1 MRRTIPSVES
11 RDQQIAAHHSRV
23 SELAVAIAGTMGLP
37 ADARQCLRVAALCHD
52 IGAVHIRP
60 QILLKPGSLT
70 AGERMIV
77 HSHPEIGFEM
87 LSRVEFAWPIGD
99 IILQH
104 HERLDG
110 SGYPRHLMGEDIRI
124 EARVLAVADV
134 IDAMSAPVSHRPV
147 SGRDAAIREIRNN
160 RGILYDSQVVDA
172 YLDGLDD
179 ERIGAAGL

>member
-1 MRRTIPSVES
+1 MRREIPSVES
-11 RDQQIAAHHSRV
+11 RDRQVAAHHSRV
-23 SELAVAIAGTMGLP
+23 SELAVAIAGAMGLP
-37 ADARQCLRVAALCHD
+37 ADVRQCLRVAALCHD

-60 QILLKPGSLT
+60 QILLKASPLT
-70 AGERMIV
+70 TGERMIV

-110 SGYPRHLMGEDIRI
+110 SGYPHHLMGEDIRI
-124 EARVLAVADV
+124 EARILAVADV
-134 IDAMSAPVSHRPV
+134 IDAMSAPLPYRRVL
-147 SGRDAAIREIRNN
+147 GRDAAIHEIREN
-160 RGILYDSQVVDA
+160 RGVLYDPVVVDA
-172 YLDGLDD
+172 CLDVLGD

>member
-1 MRRTIPSVES
+1 MRREIPSVES
-11 RDQQIAAHHSRV
+11 RDQQVAAHHSRV
-23 SELAVAIAGTMGLP
+23 SNIAVAIAGTMGLP
-37 ADARQCLRVAALCHD
+37 ADVRQCLRVAALCHD

-70 AGERMIV
+70 TGERMIV

-87 LSRVEFAWPIGD
+87 LSRVEFAWPIGE

-110 SGYPRHLMGEDIRI
+110 SGYPHRLMGEDIRI
-124 EARVLAVADV
+124 EARILAVADV
-134 IDAMSAPVSHRPV
+134 IDAMTAPLPYRSV
-147 SGRDAAIREIRNN
+147 SGRDAAIREIRKN
-160 RGILYDSQVVDA
+160 RGILYDLQVVDA
-172 YLDGLDD
+172 YLDTFRD